1 MVLDRL
7 RSLYRSIQAQDIVR
21 YTKGEKIALALC
33 TGLYL
38 IPIWLFT
45 YFPTQDGPTHLEN
58 AMILAQYYGTEGGL
72 WQQYYAINTPFVPT
86 WLDHLALAGLFKIMP
101 PLIAEK
107 FFLTGYIIGMVLSFW
122 YFLRCLHW
130 GSSFCTVLIFPFLY
144 NHLLHLGL
152 YSFSYSFIPYLILI
166 GYFYRYRS
174 VLGLRKAVLFFLLS
188 LLVYL
193 MHPVSFI
200 MALVFV
206 VPLFFLEAVA
216 VVRSEGT
223 QADKGRRLLRNFVP
237 VLTMLFILILVVL
250 FVIDRQPKGGYPLPS
265 LRELADRTVLLLTFS
280 ALMTYHFGELALT
293 MGLSLLSALLLL
305 RGGRALFSADNRC
318 RSLIVVVLLYGAM
331 YLLLPDVLFGGSWL
345 TTRLALFT
353 ILLFLAWLGANY
365 HVWRLRLG
373 LQICTYGLALG
384 LLAFHSAKY
393 AELNDYLNEYLSVAP
408 HVLQQTTLL
417 PLSLAGHGRS
427 LDGKDLTRRTRPF
440 LHAAGF
446 ISVERQVVEFTN
458 YEAATDYFPL
468 AFRRDLNPYV
478 QLGNIER
485 PVTLVSLEFPPGSGG
500 RIDYI
505 LIWGLK
511 VAAHDR
517 EKVEALMKLVKEKYE
532 LVYVSRPRGLAELWR
547 HKDFARY
554 RPSS

>member
-7 RSLYRSIQAQDIVR
+7 RLLYRSTQAQDIVR
-21 YTKGEKIALALC
+21 YTKGEKIALSLC

-72 WQQYYAINTPFVPT
+72 WHQYYAINTPFVPT

-122 YFLRCLHW
+122 YFLRCLNR
-130 GSSFCTVLIFPFLY
+130 GSSFCTVFIFPFLY
-144 NHLLHLGL
+144 NCVLHSGF

-174 VLGLRKAVLFFLLS
+174 VLGLRKAVFFFLLS

-193 MHPVSFI
+193 LHPVSFI

-206 VPLFFLEAVA
+206 VPLFFLDVVA

-223 QADKGRRLLRNFVP
+223 QADKGRKFLRNFVP

-250 FVIDRQPKGGYPLPS
+250 FVSGRQPKGGYPLPS
-265 LRELADRTVLLLTFS
+265 LHELGRRTVLLLTFS
-280 ALMTYHFGELALT
+280 PFMTYHFGELALT
-293 MGLSLLSALLLL
+293 MALSLLSGLLLL
-305 RGGRALFSADNRC
+305 RGGRALFSADNRY

-331 YLLLPDVLFGGSWL
+331 YLLLPNVLFGGSGL
-345 TTRLALFT
+345 TNRLALFT

-365 HVWRLRLG
+365 HFWRLRLG
-373 LQICTYGLALG
+373 LQICTYGLAIG

-393 AELNDYLNEYLSVAP
+393 AELNDYLNEYLSVAA
-408 HVLQQTTLL
+408 HVLPETTLL
-417 PLSLAGHGRS
+417 PLSLAHHGRS
-427 LDGKDLTRRTRPF
+427 LDGKDLTKRTLPF

-446 ISVERQVVEFTN
+446 ISVERRVVEFTN
-458 YEAATDYFPL
+458 YEAATYNFPL
-468 AFRRDLNPYV
+468 VFRRDLNPYV
-478 QLGNIER
+478 QLGDIES
-485 PVTLVSLEFPPGSGG
+485 PVTLELLEFPPGSGG

-505 LIWGLK
+505 LVWGLK
-511 VAAHDR
+511 VATDDR
-517 EKVEALMKLVKEKYE
+517 NKVEALMKLVRERYE
-532 LVYVSRPRGLAELWR
+532 LVYVSRSRGLAELWR

-554 RPSS
+554 RPGL